1 MAHSGRATAEGT
13 RRFRERS
20 SCPDSHFHKIGDQ
33 QWSSVGIGT
42 YLGARD
48 EPTDRSVADAVIA
61 SVKGGINVI
70 DTASN
75 YRSERA
81 EKSIGLALS
90 QLIGDGACSRD
101 EVILCTKGGYLPY
114 GAPGFLKDVA
124 GQVGDVTEHD
134 MVGNSHCMHPDYLEW
149 QMDRSFENL
158 GLESIDVYYLHNPES
173 QAGNVDKDV
182 FEQRILD
189 AFRMLEGAVNAG
201 KIGAYGIASWN
212 AFRLPT
218 DNPAYMSLQKA
229 KSLAR
234 RAANGEQDHFRFIQ
248 LPVNLGALEG
258 LRTANQTVG
267 KDNFPA
273 VRAALALGI
282 RAISSGSIG
291 QAKIP
296 KLPENL
302 RQELGEGLN
311 DYQRALQFTR
321 SAPAVATALVGMKQP
336 EHVRQ
341 NLDVCKI
348 APLTPTQA
356 RALYS

>member
-1 MAHSGRATAEGT
+1 MAIAGQATAEGT
-13 RRFRERS
+13 LRFQTRS
-20 SCPDSHFHKIGDQ
+20 SCPDTHFHKIGDQ

-48 EPTDRSVADAVIA
+48 EPTDQIVTDAVIA
-61 SVKGGINVI
+61 SLEGGINVI

-81 EKSIGLALS
+81 EISVGQALTR
-90 QLIGDGACSRD
+90 LIRNGGCNRD
-101 EVILCTKGGYLPY
+101 EVIVCTKGGYLPF

-124 GQVGDVTEHD
+124 GRVGDVTELD
-134 MVGNSHCMHPDYLEW
+134 MIGNSHCMHPDYLEW
-149 QMDRSFENL
+149 QMNRSLENM

-173 QAGNVDKDV
+173 QAGKVDSDV
-182 FEQRILD
+182 FDQRILD
-189 AFRMLEGAVNAG
+189 AFRMLEGAVKSG

-218 DNPAYMSLQKA
+218 DKPAYMSLQKA

-234 RAANGEQDHFRFIQ
+234 RAADGKRDHFRFIQ

-258 LRTANQTVG
+258 LRTPNQMVG

-273 VRAALALGI
+273 IRAALTLGI
-282 RAISSGSIG
+282 RAIASGSIG

-296 KLPENL
+296 ALPKNL
-302 RQELGEGLN
+302 WLELGEGLN

-341 NLDVCKI
+341 NLEVCI
-348 APLTPTQA
+348 RQPLTPTRA
-356 RALYS
+356 RALYR

>member
-1 MAHSGRATAEGT
+1 MAIPGLATTEGT
-13 RRFRERS
+13 HRFQARS

-48 EPTDRSVADAVIA
+48 EQTDRSVTDAVIA

-81 EKSIGLALS
+81 EKSVGLALS
-90 QLIGDGACSRD
+90 QLIEDGVCSRD
-101 EVILCTKGGYLPY
+101 EVIVCTKGGYLPF

-134 MVGNSHCMHPDYLEW
+134 MVGNSHCMHPDYLDW
-149 QMDRSFENL
+149 QMNRSFENL

-173 QAGNVDKDV
+173 QAGKVDADV

-189 AFRMLEGAVNAG
+189 AFRLLEGAVKAG

-218 DNPAYMSLQKA
+218 DKPAYMSLEKA

-234 RAANGEQDHFRFIQ
+234 RAANGERDHFRFIQ

-258 LRTANQTVG
+258 LRTPNQTVG
-267 KDNFPA
+267 NDNFPA
-273 VRAALALGI
+273 IRAALALGI
-282 RAISSGSIG
+282 RAIASGSIG
-291 QAKIP
+291 QAKISA
-296 KLPENL
+296 LSEGL
-302 RQELGEGLN
+302 RLELGEGLN
-311 DYQRALQFTR
+311 DFQRALQFTR
-321 SAPAVATALVGMKQP
+321 SAPAVATALIGMKQS
-336 EHVRQ
+336 EHVHQ
-341 NLDVCKI
+341 NLDVCKL
-348 APLTPTQA
+348 APLTPAQA